1 MVGLSTGHYG
11 TDSLHYLMATG
22 LWMDLGDVLT
32 AYRTVADRL
41 RLLLKGVRA
50 GRVTLTPDEL
60 AAEMTAL
67 ESRRLSELSGQPLRE
82 MADNLLHRSWRP
94 TTSTVA
100 FTWAWTTGQ
109 DGRQTINFIESGDL
123 RESVF
128 EVIGET
134 VDQIVDL
141 ARRLTAG

>member
-1 MVGLSTGHYG
+1 
-11 TDSLHYLMATG
+11 MATG

-41 RLLLKGVRA
+41 RLLLNGVRA
-50 GRVTLTPDEL
+50 GRVPLTPDEF
-60 AAEMTAL
+60 AAETTAL
-67 ESRRLSELSGQPLRE
+67 ESRRLPELSGQPLRE
-82 MADNLLHRSWRP
+82 MADNLLHRSWHP
-94 TTSTVA
+94 TTSKVA
-100 FTWAWTTGQ
+100 FTWAWTTEP
-109 DGRQTINFIESGDL
+109 DGRQTVNFTEIGNL

-141 ARRLTAG
+141 VRRLTAG